1 MLARHTKIVA
11 TLGPATDRPG
21 VLDQLIAAGLD
32 CARLNCSHG
41 PADARRRRAR
51 EVRAAAERAGRPVAL
66 MFDLQGPKLR
76 VSSGTEQR
84 VVEVGDQVA
93 FAGAQVPPGPAHV
106 SVDFPG
112 FSELVTERSEI
123 VIGDGVPRML
133 TERVEN

>member
-21 VLDQLIAAGLD
+21 VLDQLIAAGVD

-41 PADARRRRAR
+41 TADDLRRRAQ

-76 VSSGTEQR
+76 LSAETEQR
-84 VVEVGDQVA
+84 VVEVGA
-93 FAGAQVPPGPAHV
+93 TGTLAG
-106 SVDFPG
+106 
-112 FSELVTERSEI
+112 
-123 VIGDGVPRML
+123 
-133 TERVEN
+133 